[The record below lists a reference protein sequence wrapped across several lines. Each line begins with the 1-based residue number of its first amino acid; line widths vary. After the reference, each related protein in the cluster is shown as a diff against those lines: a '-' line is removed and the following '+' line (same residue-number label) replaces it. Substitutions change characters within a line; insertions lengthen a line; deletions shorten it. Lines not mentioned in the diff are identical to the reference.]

1 MTPGESQRFEGRMD
15 VDSANNPAVK
25 WYTGT
30 IRATTV
36 YAGVY
41 QITTPAGAF
50 RAALITTAYEIEILS
65 VVSVRDTLYTSMLRV
80 SERSPKRSID
90 GSRRSGSSGATR
102 RPERSLSRPCF
113 ESPDR
118 HPGGAVAAELVASR
132 RGVVG
137 SIDRQ
142 PAVHEETR

>member
-80 SERSPKRSID
+80 SERSHRRITAVGLFRSD
-90 GSRRSGSSGATR
+90 TKTGK
-102 RPERSLSRPCF
+102 
-113 ESPDR
+113 
-118 HPGGAVAAELVASR
+118 VLVASLF
-132 RGVVG
+132 
-137 SIDRQ
+137 
-142 PAVHEETR
+142 